1 MITKNNERIVEIDCS
16 INKDSISEL
25 IYNER
30 LKNREVKLNNITS
43 LHQKMGLMTYLKK
56 IAEYQKMGII
66 IGEDNTKKSLKKFVR
81 LLLIKIKITKFYK

>member
-66 IGEDNTKKSLKKFVR
+66 IGEDNTKKSIKKFIR